1 MALRSKEPR
10 NTIPVQPRVL
20 ASGLQP
26 RSYSR
31 RVFIPVTVTKTG
43 GSDGTASTRAS
54 WTYTITSLNGTQ
66 LATAVA
72 VVKTRPLGPMH
83 YGDEIADPAY
93 GQAFINASGDW
104 KLWDAGEVPN
114 LTALSPLTDFRIDAT
129 SGEIQ
134 RKTRALLVPA
144 TAAESDWT
152 KIEDTEES
160 AKVECPS

>member
-1 MALRSKEPR
+1 MAR
-10 NTIPVQPRVL
+10 NEATPMRCEDCGDTFVAQFPLSYPLCPPCDAAMLAEWRESMQEGPV
-20 ASGLQP
+20 
-26 RSYSR
+26 
-31 RVFIPVTVTKTG
+31 
-43 GSDGTASTRAS
+43 
-54 WTYTITSLNGTQ
+54 
-66 LATAVA
+66 
-72 VVKTRPLGPMH
+72 

-134 RKTRALLVPA
+134 RKTRAVLVPA
-144 TAAESDWT
+144 TAAESAWT